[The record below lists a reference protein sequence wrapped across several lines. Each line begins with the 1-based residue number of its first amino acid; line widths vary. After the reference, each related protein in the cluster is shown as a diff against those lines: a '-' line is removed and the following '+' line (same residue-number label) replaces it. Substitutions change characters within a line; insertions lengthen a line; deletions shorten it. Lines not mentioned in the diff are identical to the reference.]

1 MSSYDSLEDSFEDR
15 LDRLHEQITLLGNQ
29 LEMAGT
35 ILDLMD
41 DNDDEFEREYITD
54 DEEDT
59 VVYHTDRDGYVDDS
73 DEEFGEEETVV
84 LPWTDPY
91 CTPTRYNDW
100 MFDDDDDDDSM
111 QLL

>member
-15 LDRLHEQITLLGNQ
+15 LDRLHEQITLIGNQ

-41 DNDDEFEREYITD
+41 DDEFEQEYITD
-54 DEEDT
+54 DDEET
-59 VVYHTDRDGYVDDS
+59 VVYRTDRDGYVDDS

-91 CTPTRYNDW
+91 RTPTRYNDW
-100 MFDDDDDDDSM
+100 MFDDDDDDDDDSM